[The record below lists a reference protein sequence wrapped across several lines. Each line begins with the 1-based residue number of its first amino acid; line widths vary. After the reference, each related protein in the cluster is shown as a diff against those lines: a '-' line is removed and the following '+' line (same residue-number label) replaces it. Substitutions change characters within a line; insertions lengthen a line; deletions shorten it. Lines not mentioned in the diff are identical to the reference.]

1 MTVLLEGKVGVI
13 AGVGPG
19 LGRATAMA
27 FARQGA
33 DVVLSARTTETSD
46 KLAEEIRGLGRRALV
61 VPCDVTDADACGVLA
76 QRTVDEL
83 GRLDV
88 LVFNAFYEG
97 PHRTVERADLDNWR
111 QNMDVNF
118 FGALHL
124 VRAMTPALRDA
135 GDGRIVLVNTMSV
148 HEAQDRFGGYAAS
161 KAALAMICKTLAL
174 ELGRDGIRVNG
185 VFPGYIWDYAVEW
198 YFNHKAQQRGVDPK
212 VIYDEIAD
220 QSALGYIPDSA
231 EVAGTIVFFAS
242 ELSKACTGVAL
253 PVNAG
258 AVFV

>member
-1 MTVLLEGKVGVI
+1 MLLDGKVGLI

-19 LGRATAMA
+19 LGQETALA
-27 FARQGA
+27 FARHGA
-33 DVVLSARTTETSD
+33 DVVLSARTTETSEKVAD
-46 KLAEEIRGLGRRALV
+46 EVRALGRRALV
-61 VPCDVTDADACGVLA
+61 QSCDITDAAACEQLARATTDAF
-76 QRTVDEL
+76 

-88 LVFNAFYEG
+88 VVVNAFREG
-97 PHRTVERADLDNWR
+97 PHRTVEKADLDDWR
-111 QNMDVNF
+111 ETMEVNF
-118 FGALHL
+118 FGSLHV
-124 VRAMTPALRDA
+124 VRATAPALREA

-185 VFPGYIWDYAVEW
+185 VFPGYIWGYAVEW
-198 YFNHKAQQRGVDPK
+198 YFNHKAQQRGVDPQ
-212 VIYDEIAD
+212 VIYDEIAA
-220 QSALGYIPDSA
+220 QTALGYIPDSA